1 MEKTI
6 CLDMDG
12 TFVHLYGVRNW
23 KRLLELH
30 SPAPYVLARPLVN
43 LSLLARQLNRLQKNG
58 YKIVI
63 ISWLARN
70 SDANYDRLVAW
81 AKRKWLNEH
90 LPSVKFDEVI
100 IVPYGTPKHTLI
112 AEKGIL
118 FDDEKPNVNAWV
130 ESGRGRAYTPDLM
143 FETLK
148 TILERGVK

>member
-1 MEKTI
+1 MEKII

-23 KRLLELH
+23 ERLLELH
-30 SPAPYVLARPLVN
+30 NPAPYVLAQPLVN
-43 LSLLARQLNRLQKNG
+43 LSLLARQLNRLQKSG

-63 ISWLARN
+63 ISWLAKN
-70 SDANYDRLVAW
+70 SDANYDRLVAL
-81 AKRKWLNEH
+81 AKRKWLTEH

-118 FDDEKPNVNAWV
+118 FDDEKPNVRAWV
-130 ESGRGRAYTPDLM
+130 ESGKGKAYTPDLM
-143 FETLK
+143 FEILK
-148 TILERGVK
+148 TIIKRGAK